1 MEKTD
6 IVIIGAGPAGISAAL
21 YLKRAG
27 ASFVW
32 LEKGAPGG
40 KLINIHEVGNYPG
53 IPNANGFD
61 LAMSL
66 LKSTEAVNASSTYG
80 EVKSVKK
87 ENGLFI
93 TSTENESY
101 ESKAVIVATGFSNV
115 PSIPGEKEHLSK
127 GVSYCATCDGPLY
140 RQKPVA
146 LYGRGDKVLEEAIY
160 LAALASKVTILTPD
174 EEYQG
179 NELMKEVLSK
189 KENVEFV
196 YNAKITKILGEQN
209 LTSIEYTEN
218 GEAKEMKIAALFP
231 LFGEKSASSFLSPLG
246 VETNKGFLK
255 VDVNMASSVE
265 GLFAAGDIVDKTLR
279 QVVTA
284 ASDGAIAATSAL
296 SYLRKRK

>member
-87 ENGLFI
+87 ENDLFI

-209 LTSIEYTEN
+209 LTSIEYTEKD
-218 GEAKEMKIAALFP
+218 EAKEMEIAALFP

-296 SYLRKRK
+296 SFLRKRK

>member
-87 ENGLFI
+87 DNGLFI

-115 PSIPGEKEHLSK
+115 PSIPGEKEHLNK

-160 LAALASKVTILTPD
+160 LAALASKVTIITPD

-218 GEAKEMKIAALFP
+218 DEAKEMEIAALFP

-255 VDVNMASSVE
+255 VDMNMASSVE

>member
-296 SYLRKRK
+296 SFLRKRK